1 MKVDKEYRCNSIA
14 EQMYL
19 GDNGI
24 RYTFIKTE
32 NGETIY
38 KYKKTKK
45 LFEALSRF
53 YERLGIL
60 E

>member
-1 MKVDKEYRCNSIA
+1 MKVDKEYKCTSNA
-14 EQMYL
+14 EQQYL
-19 GDNGI
+19 SDCGI
-24 RYTFIKTE
+24 RYTFVKVE
-32 NGETIY
+32 NGFTTY

-45 LFEALSRF
+45 LFDALSHF